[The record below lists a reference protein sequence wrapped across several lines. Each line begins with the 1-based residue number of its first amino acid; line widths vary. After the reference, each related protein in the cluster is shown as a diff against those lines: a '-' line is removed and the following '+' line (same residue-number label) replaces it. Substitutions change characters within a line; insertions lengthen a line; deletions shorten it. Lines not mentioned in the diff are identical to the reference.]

1 MFTSL
6 SCTVLSERAEELE
19 SAIGELEAS
28 MGEQEADADAVIE
41 QWENRCTE
49 HEEQIEDLE
58 KKEALLI
65 LKTRDLEAVESER
78 RSALEET
85 STKIAAMQIKI
96 CEDQKKIEDM
106 RYEKAS
112 LQETLADER
121 SKASIV
127 VSTKSSEIER
137 LKGEMSSLK
146 CHVGETGILDLE
158 MTIEELTLAKEKAEK
173 ELCDERFKWDDQI
186 QEVQKENQSMK
197 EYIGELE
204 DELEHTLGVMQPRV
218 TDEISTKA
226 AEMATGALRQQI
238 LEMRSQQTADLDT
251 LTNERHLREKAEIE
265 IRQLRSIL
273 DAEGLSVHCNT
284 DSYDQNDEVDKLRR
298 SLDRVTEE
306 ISASKEKLRA
316 AEESASASQTYASAS
331 AEEARR
337 ARSDLATLKHAF
349 DEMRDS
355 DISARASLEH
365 RIAGLEEDKE
375 RLSRLNLQETD
386 ALNAEIVQ
394 LSIEKERLAHSMK
407 ESQRVN
413 GELTFSAPLDETVS
427 QTELEREIAKLR
439 IEKAQLLAAASEVG
453 ARTEHRIREAVA
465 AATSSIEAQVILERE
480 LREASEVA
488 VDDMRAQLDELKSK
502 RVLMDKKETDNN
514 VLTVGLSDLNK
525 DKQNELMET
534 KSKERKLERKA
545 TDLVAQLENADA
557 SAKRKIA
564 RLEQQVRVAE
574 TKAREIEREGRYE
587 IAVAAEISRLRA
599 ETLSSE
605 AGKLIGKDEHSR
617 KMSAEQVYDFVLDL
631 RSAIEDERMLYQQ
644 LLAEHDDLLGLVA
657 QLDIEL
663 AGMREALANISG
675 QEAVDDAA
683 KEAERRAVQKFGKF
697 VQMR

>member
-1 MFTSL
+1 
-6 SCTVLSERAEELE
+6 
-19 SAIGELEAS
+19 

-316 AEESASASQTYASAS
+316 AEESASASKTYASAS

-355 DISARASLEH
+355 DISARA
-365 RIAGLEEDKE
+365 
-375 RLSRLNLQETD
+375 
-386 ALNAEIVQ
+386 
-394 LSIEKERLAHSMK
+394 
-407 ESQRVN
+407 
-413 GELTFSAPLDETVS
+413 
-427 QTELEREIAKLR
+427 
-439 IEKAQLLAAASEVG
+439 
-453 ARTEHRIREAVA
+453 
-465 AATSSIEAQVILERE
+465 
-480 LREASEVA
+480 
-488 VDDMRAQLDELKSK
+488 
-502 RVLMDKKETDNN
+502 
-514 VLTVGLSDLNK
+514 
-525 DKQNELMET
+525 
-534 KSKERKLERKA
+534 
-545 TDLVAQLENADA
+545 
-557 SAKRKIA
+557 
-564 RLEQQVRVAE
+564 
-574 TKAREIEREGRYE
+574 
-587 IAVAAEISRLRA
+587 
-599 ETLSSE
+599 
-605 AGKLIGKDEHSR
+605 
-617 KMSAEQVYDFVLDL
+617 
-631 RSAIEDERMLYQQ
+631 
-644 LLAEHDDLLGLVA
+644 
-657 QLDIEL
+657 
-663 AGMREALANISG
+663 
-675 QEAVDDAA
+675 
-683 KEAERRAVQKFGKF
+683 
-697 VQMR
+697 

>member
-1 MFTSL
+1 
-6 SCTVLSERAEELE
+6 
-19 SAIGELEAS
+19 

-534 KSKERKLERKA
+534 KSKERKLERK
-545 TDLVAQLENADA
+545 LPHFH
-557 SAKRKIA
+557 
-564 RLEQQVRVAE
+564 
-574 TKAREIEREGRYE
+574 G
-587 IAVAAEISRLRA
+587 
-599 ETLSSE
+599 
-605 AGKLIGKDEHSR
+605 
-617 KMSAEQVYDFVLDL
+617 
-631 RSAIEDERMLYQQ
+631 
-644 LLAEHDDLLGLVA
+644 
-657 QLDIEL
+657 
-663 AGMREALANISG
+663 
-675 QEAVDDAA
+675 
-683 KEAERRAVQKFGKF
+683 
-697 VQMR
+697 